1 MQIRRNEAAI
11 AAARAEAMARHRAAA
26 IAEVNQMIGAMRAQ
40 YITPIPG
47 QEMLYLAKR
56 AEAAAFLALDPE
68 PATLDALPLLAAEIG
83 ITAPS
88 AAELAQIW
96 LNLGALWEGVAAQL
110 EGLRLGAI
118 KAIEEAGDG
127 AAIEAAVGQVRA
139 VVGGRGGNGRAEG
152 NYA

>member
-11 AAARAEAMARHRAAA
+11 AAARAEALVRRRTAA
-26 IAEVNQMIGAMRAQ
+26 IAEVNQMIGALRAQ

-56 AEAAAFLALDPE
+56 AEAAAFLTLDPAPE
-68 PATLDALPLLAAEIG
+68 TLDAFPLLAAEIG

-110 EGLRLGAI
+110 EALRLSAI
-118 KAIEEAGDG
+118 KAIEEAWDA
-127 AAIEAAVGQVRA
+127 AAIEAAVEQVRA
-139 VVGGRGGNGRAEG
+139 VVGE
-152 NYA
+152 

>member
-11 AAARAEAMARHRAAA
+11 AAARAEALARQRSAA
-26 IAEVNQMIGAMRAQ
+26 IAEVNRLIGAVRAQ

-56 AEAAAFLALDPE
+56 AEAAAFLALDPAPE
-68 PATLDALPLLAAEIG
+68 TLDAFPLIAAEIG

-96 LNLGALWEGVAAQL
+96 LNLGALWEGIAAQL
-110 EGLRLGAI
+110 EALRLGAI
-118 KAIEEAGDG
+118 KVIEEAGDG
-127 AAIEAAVGQVRA
+127 AAIESAVGQVRA
-139 VVGGRGGNGRAEG
+139 AVGE
-152 NYA
+152 